1 MRLINK
7 LLVVMAAFALPSLAH
22 AQEDTTATE
31 EEDYSMYGDFGYADE
46 GSVEFANAKVIG
58 ISPARFISV
67 GYDYQGAYNIDA
79 ASMLN
84 ETYAAQTGSVLSTQG
99 VRLAANV
106 PVLSKNSILIQLGGQ
121 YWNMNYNFDNAEAL
135 TNPLLQTLSENGL
148 STVGLNTTIYKP
160 FNGET
165 FMLAQLNGD
174 MNGDFAFGDFQPMN
188 YNRYSVAVLL
198 GKRPSDY
205 KQWAFGLSRTYRA
218 GELNYVPIFMYNYTS
233 QNEKWGVEALLPA
246 RGHVRYKFSARS
258 LLMFGFE
265 LEGNSYRIGNAENSI
280 LQNEDLEIRRS
291 EIRTRFMYQKQ
302 LTGFIWVAAELG
314 YRINYSYNVDYVE
327 DGKDFLRLFDIVDDR
342 PNYMINTIGNPL
354 YFNLSLNL
362 VSP

>member
-1 MRLINK
+1 MRVIHK
-7 LLVVMAAFALPSLAH
+7 IWIIIVAFVVPAFAF

-31 EEDYSMYGDFGYADE
+31 EDYSMYDDFGYADE

-58 ISPARFISV
+58 ISPARFISI
-67 GYDYQGAYNIDA
+67 GYDYQAGYDIEAGSMLDGIDA
-79 ASMLN
+79 N
-84 ETYAAQTGSVLSTQG
+84 AAQTASVLSTQG

-121 YWNMNYNFDNAEAL
+121 YWNMNYNFDNANDL
-135 TNPLLQTLSENGL
+135 NNPLLNTLSENGL
-148 STVGLNTTIYKP
+148 STFGLNTTIYKP

-165 FMLAQLNGD
+165 FMLAQINAD
-174 MNGDFAFGDFQPMN
+174 MNGDFAFGAFQPMN
-188 YNRYSVAVLL
+188 YNRYSVAILL

-233 QNEKWGVEALLPA
+233 QNEKWGIEALLPA

-265 LEGNSYRIGNAENSI
+265 LE
-280 LQNEDLEIRRS
+280 
-291 EIRTRFMYQKQ
+291 
-302 LTGFIWVAAELG
+302 
-314 YRINYSYNVDYVE
+314 
-327 DGKDFLRLFDIVDDR
+327 
-342 PNYMINTIGNPL
+342 
-354 YFNLSLNL
+354 
-362 VSP
+362 

>member
-7 LLVVMAAFALPSLAH
+7 ILVVLAAFALPSLVY
-22 AQEDTTATE
+22 AQEDTTSTD

-67 GYDYQGAYNIDA
+67 GYDYQGAYDIDA

-121 YWNMNYNFDNAEAL
+121 YWNMNYNFDNAESL

-148 STVGLNTTIYKP
+148 STIGLNTTIYKP

-233 QNEKWGVEALLPA
+233 KNEKWGVEALLPA

-291 EIRTRFMYQKQ
+291 EIRARFMYQKQ

-314 YRINYSYNVDYVE
+314 YRINYSYNVDQLP
-327 DGKDFLRLFDIVDDR
+327 DGQDFLRLFGIVDDS
-342 PNYMINTIGNPL
+342 PNYMVNNIGNPL